1 DGGATWADVVQN
13 TGTTWSLVD
22 GVVHPAS
29 FTYQT
34 RIIDTAGNIGTTAS
48 KAVTIDT
55 TAPIITITST
65 GGATNQA
72 SQTLAGTVDVAD
84 AGAAVTILDGTTTI
98 GTAVVLGDGSWSSL
112 VTLGNGSNS
121 LTARV
126 SDVAGNT
133 TTSNAVVYTL
143 STTGPAVTEHLT
155 SDTGSSALDQITS
168 NAALTGTGL
177 ANTTVHFTIDGTLIA
192 TTSLADGSG
201 NWAFTP
207 SGLADGLHT
216 IVASQTDTFGNTG
229 SASLILTL
237 DTAAPSEALAITA
250 INQDTGTAGDF
261 VTSDTTLTVSG
272 SNGALGAGE
281 KIQVSSDGGATW
293 ADVVQNTGTTWSLVD
308 GVVHPASFT
317 YQT

>member
-216 IVASQTDTFGNTG
+216 
-229 SASLILTL
+229 
-237 DTAAPSEALAITA
+237 
-250 INQDTGTAGDF
+250 
-261 VTSDTTLTVSG
+261 
-272 SNGALGAGE
+272 
-281 KIQVSSDGGATW
+281 
-293 ADVVQNTGTTWSLVD
+293 
-308 GVVHPASFT
+308 
-317 YQT
+317 